1 MSNIRSNTY
10 KKIINSA
17 IALFRKK
24 GYQEVSILSICK
36 DAGIGNSTFYQYFPT
51 KDALL
56 KEIVENL
63 IELIGDSVSRSMN
76 HYSSIKVEKLQTFL
90 KDFFDCIYDNI
101 DRYAVF
107 RNAEFLNPD
116 ISIEFYEK
124 IYKIFENSLFSQVE
138 NEICKKAVFIFVM
151 GSARFV
157 IAEYGIY
164 KGIKPSDDIINTI
177 ADLLHNGLDP
187 DNHTISQD
195 VFSVIDSVEPAQ
207 RLLSKGSMTHQKLL
221 DAAEYLFGKKGYSK
235 TKISDIAYR
244 ADVGLGTF
252 YIHFDSKIEALRELV
267 ARTFDGLKS
276 NVRRYISRFEDRRD
290 AEIAGYIGFCD
301 FFKRHKNMYAI
312 VRETE
317 FIEPETADFYYSG
330 ISKSYMRPLKRA
342 FERNE
347 YRRLDPKPLSYALI
361 GIGDLLGQYLLV
373 RQDSEMSK
381 CIEYMKHISRLL
393 MCGLNGFVEKD
404 ELRSSQCGNFR

>member
-1 MSNIRSNTY
+1 MRSAPLSNIKNNTY
-10 KKIINSA
+10 KKIMDSA
-17 IALFRKK
+17 IALFREK

-36 DAGIGNSTFYQYFPT
+36 KADIGNSTFYQYFPT
-51 KDALL
+51 KDAVL
-56 KEIVENL
+56 KKIVENL
-63 IELIGDSVSRSMN
+63 IELIGDSINRSMN
-76 HYSSIKVEKLQTFL
+76 HYSSIKIEKLQTFL

-138 NEICKKAVFIFVM
+138 NEIYKKAVFIFVM

-157 IAEYGIY
+157 IAKYGIY

-177 ADLLHNGLDP
+177 ADFLYNGLDS
-187 DNHTISQD
+187 DNHIISQD
-195 VFSVIDSVEPAQ
+195 VFLIIDSVEPEQ
-207 RLLSKGSMTHQKLL
+207 HLLSKSSITHQKLL
-221 DAAEYLFGKKGYSK
+221 DAAEHLFGKKGYSK
-235 TKISDIAYR
+235 TKISDIAYK
-244 ADVGLGTF
+244 ADIGLGTF

-267 ARTFDGLKS
+267 ARTFDGLKVE
-276 NVRRYISRFEDRRD
+276 VRYYMSRFEDRRD
-290 AEIAGYIGFCD
+290 AEIAGYIGFCN

-312 VRETE
+312 VREAE
-317 FIEPETADFYYSG
+317 FIEPKTADSYYSG
-330 ISKSYMRPLKRA
+330 ISKSYMRPLKKA
-342 FERNE
+342 FKRNE
-347 YRRLDPKPLSYALI
+347 YRKFDLEPLSYTLM

-373 RQDSEMSK
+373 RQDSEMYE

-393 MCGLNGFVEKD
+393 MCGLNGFVE
-404 ELRSSQCGNFR
+404 LNR

>member
-1 MSNIRSNTY
+1 MQAAPMSDIRSNTH

-17 IALFRKK
+17 IALFRKR

-36 DAGIGNSTFYQYFPT
+36 DAGIGNSTFYQYFTT
-51 KDALL
+51 KDAVL
-56 KEIVENL
+56 KEIIEDL
-63 IELIGDSVSRSMN
+63 IETIRDSVKRSIN
-76 HYSSIKVEKLQTFL
+76 HHSFDKSEKLRIFL
-90 KDFFDCIYDNI
+90 KDFFDCVYDNI

-124 IYKIFENSLFSQVE
+124 IYKIFENPLFSEVKDD
-138 NEICKKAVFIFVM
+138 IAKKAIFIFVM

-164 KGIKPSDDIINTI
+164 KDMKPSDDIINIIT
-177 ADLLHNGLDP
+177 DLLYNGFDPGNHKLSQDIFRVLDP
-187 DNHTISQD
+187 Q
-195 VFSVIDSVEPAQ
+195 EPK
-207 RLLSKGSMTHQKLL
+207 RHLLSKGSRTHQKLL

-244 ADVGLGTF
+244 ADIGLGTF

-276 NVRRYISRFEDRRD
+276 NARRYMSRFEDRRD
-290 AEIAGYIGFCD
+290 AEIAGFVGFCD

-312 VRETE
+312 VREAE
-317 FIEPETADFYYSG
+317 FIEPKTADFYYSG
-330 ISKSYMRPLKRA
+330 ISKSYMRPLERA
-342 FERNE
+342 FARNE
-347 YRRLDPKPLSYALI
+347 YRKFDPEPLSYVLM

-373 RQDSEMSK
+373 QQDSEMNE
-381 CIEYMKHISRLL
+381 CIEYIKRISRLL
-393 MCGLNGFVEKD
+393 MHGLKGFSKVK
-404 ELRSSQCGNFR
+404 R